1 MAPDA
6 VGAVPMSLIPT
17 VGSLPPV
24 EIEFLGGASQVGRLG
39 MLLRIGTATL
49 LFDYGMLPAKPPE
62 YPLEAPPVDAAFLS
76 HAHLD
81 HSGMIPWLTAHHR
94 TDVFATPPTLD
105 VADLLL
111 EDSLKV
117 AAAEGFQAPFT
128 SRDIEEARHYFQ
140 TIDFDETVEVGDV
153 EVTFHSAGHIPGAT
167 MFEVNGHESVV
178 FTGDLQTTSTD
189 LVLGARPVKCDT
201 LVIESTYAGRQHPD
215 RLKTEYEF
223 LQQVKSVVRIG
234 GLVVVPSFAVGRT
247 QEVLMCL
254 ARERFEVFLAGMGKS
269 VNSIYVE
276 HAGYVRSTQ
285 KLRQAM
291 NRTRVVHSDRGA
303 DRALGAEVIVCTSG
317 MLDGGPVLR
326 YVDAIKDDPNSAVLL
341 TGYQIPGT
349 NGRRLMDEG
358 VLEVHGALVKPQFQ
372 VRKFDFSAHAGHD
385 DLVRFVE
392 GCDPTRVVLMHG
404 DNRQALAD
412 ALPGRECLLPAEG
425 QWYPL

>member
-1 MAPDA
+1 
-6 VGAVPMSLIPT
+6 
-17 VGSLPPV
+17 V

-39 MLLRIGTATL
+39 MVLKDGPQTI
-49 LFDYGMLPAKPPE
+49 LFDYGMLPGRPPE
-62 YPLEAPPVDAAFLS
+62 YPMPAPPVDAAFIS

-81 HSGMIPWLTAHHR
+81 HSGLIPVLTSRHS

-117 AAAEGFQAPFT
+117 ANAEGFPAAFTPEDLRQTPRYLQA
-128 SRDIEEARHYFQ
+128 
-140 TIDFDETVEVGDV
+140 IDFGETVEVGDL

-167 MFEVNGHESVV
+167 MFETNGRETVL
-178 FTGDLQTTSTD
+178 FTGDIQTKDTD

-201 LVIESTYAGRQHPD
+201 LVIESTYAGRKHPD
-215 RLKTEYEF
+215 RLKSEYEF
-223 LQQVKSVVRIG
+223 LSFIESVIKNG
-234 GLVVVPSFAVGRT
+234 GLAVVPAFAVGRT
-247 QEVLMCL
+247 QEVLMTL
-254 ARERFEVFLAGMGKS
+254 ARKRFDVFLAGMGRE

-276 HAGYVRSTQ
+276 HHGYVRSTK

-291 NRTRVVHSDRGA
+291 NRTRVIHSFRQGEK
-303 DRALGAEVIVCTSG
+303 ALGAEVIVCTSG

-326 YVDAIKDDPNSAVLL
+326 YLRSILDDPNSACCL
-341 TGYQIPGT
+341 TGFQVPGT

-358 VLEVHGALVKPQFQ
+358 QLEIDGALVKPRFQ

-385 DLVRFVE
+385 ELVKFVE
-392 GCDPTRVVLMHG
+392 ACDPKRVVLMHG

-412 ALPGRECLLPAEG
+412 ALPGREVLLPMEG
-425 QWYPL
+425 EWRSL